1 MAPAPMM
8 MPMAHLP
15 NTATGHVQPQV
26 PAMQMP
32 APSLPT
38 TPQDPVSKELL
49 SYLNKRRTD
58 LPPDVQ
64 QKVQSIARKERA
76 NVSKDL
82 QDAVKQLDAAK
93 EAYEE
98 ALLARSQHIR
108 TWKTFLAEAVK
119 NWSEYGTMFAQHE
132 QTLQERIAAAKDQFS
147 EAKEVLEQS
156 KTQAGKLG
164 VEEISDEED
173 LPTETESSAQ
183 QITASIQTL
192 STSLQQL
199 SKEAEAIKI
208 EEHTAKRP
216 RTEGPTV
223 PEAPMEDGSKPFG

>member
-1 MAPAPMM
+1 MAPVSMM
-8 MPMAHLP
+8 MPMGSMP
-15 NTATGHVQPQV
+15 QHVPGQAPPV
-26 PAMQMP
+26 SPAMQMP
-32 APSLPT
+32 ALTLPT

-64 QKVQSIARKERA
+64 QKVQSINRKERA

-93 EAYEE
+93 ESYEE
-98 ALLARSQHIR
+98 ALLASSQHIR

-132 QTLQERIAAAKDQFS
+132 QALQERIAAAKDQFQ

-199 SKEAEAIKI
+199 SKEAEAINI

-216 RTEGPTV
+216 RTEGPST
-223 PEAPMEDGSKPFG
+223 ADASMGDGQKPFG

>member
-1 MAPAPMM
+1 MAPVPMM
-8 MPMAHLP
+8 MPMGPMPSNMPSHAP
-15 NTATGHVQPQV
+15 TIS

-32 APSLPT
+32 TPTLPS

-64 QKVQSIARKERA
+64 QKVQSINRKERA

-82 QDAVKQLDAAK
+82 QDAVKHLDAAK

-132 QTLQERIAAAKDQFS
+132 QALQERIAAAKDQFS

-164 VEEISDEED
+164 VEEISDED

>member
-1 MAPAPMM
+1 MM
-8 MPMAHLP
+8 MPMGSIPSHLP
-15 NTATGHVQPQV
+15 GHAHQPAPV
-26 PAMQMP
+26 MQMP

-64 QKVQSIARKERA
+64 QKVQSINRKERA

-82 QDAVKQLDAAK
+82 QDAVKQLDQAK
-93 EAYEE
+93 EEYEE
-98 ALLARSQHIR
+98 ALLARSQHLR
-108 TWKTFLAEAVK
+108 TWKTFLEEAVK

-132 QTLQERIAAAKDQFS
+132 QALQSRIAT
-147 EAKEVLEQS
+147 AKEHFQDAKECLEQS

-164 VEEISDEED
+164 VHEISDEED
-173 LPTETESSAQ
+173 LPPETETSAQ
-183 QITASIQTL
+183 QITASIQAL

-216 RTEGPTV
+216 RTEGPSTTD
-223 PEAPMEDGSKPFG
+223 ASMGDGQKPFG